1 MFKKLILTI
10 LCLLGAGLAGRG
22 IAASES
28 GAAAVSGQQGVCRGV
43 VVDTRGETVVGAY
56 VLVSGTVRGTMTDAS
71 GVFTLDN
78 VGPGAVL
85 RVSIQGYTT
94 KEVAWTGGDLR
105 IVLEDNLEYLDEV
118 VVVAFGTQK
127 KVNLTGAVSTVDAKE
142 ISARPVNSV
151 VDATLYNIRRERR
164 NELIGEGMRMADLK
178 RWRALDQVKDY
189 QIEGMLY
196 WGSSYEGKLLSQS
209 GEDLVIVDVDGG
221 TGNMSDKVV
230 SGPYIRPYQISKVN
244 NSVFGGYNFTPA
256 HYLNPL
262 PQSVFRQTASGDK
275 TDLET
280 SVVYQNPGWP
290 KVAGQGPGTV
300 K

>member
-127 KVNLTGAVSTVDAKE
+127 KVNLTGAVSTVTPRRF
-142 ISARPVNSV
+142 RPGRS
-151 VDATLYNIRRERR
+151 TLWWTRFRGLFRE
-164 NELIGEGMRMADLK
+164 
-178 RWRALDQVKDY
+178 
-189 QIEGMLY
+189 
-196 WGSSYEGKLLSQS
+196 
-209 GEDLVIVDVDGG
+209 
-221 TGNMSDKVV
+221 
-230 SGPYIRPYQISKVN
+230 
-244 NSVFGGYNFTPA
+244 
-256 HYLNPL
+256 
-262 PQSVFRQTASGDK
+262 
-275 TDLET
+275 
-280 SVVYQNPGWP
+280 
-290 KVAGQGPGTV
+290 
-300 K
+300 